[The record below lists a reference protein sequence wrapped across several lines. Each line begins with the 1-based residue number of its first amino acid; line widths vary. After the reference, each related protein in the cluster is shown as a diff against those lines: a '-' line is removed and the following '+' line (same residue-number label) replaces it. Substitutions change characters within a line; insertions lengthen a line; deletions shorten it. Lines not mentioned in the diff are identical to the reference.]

1 MEGLTRVVEDVWNFW
16 NFWDFLKSGTSLGIH
31 WMLDHFGLLSRKG
44 NDSEVKIIGKNK
56 KEWKR
61 MKIKGGSKVKAVKGH
76 TVSQAKL
83 TEQAVW
89 KRGWVGNVLASGVC
103 RYVGTSH
110 SGERIVVCMSRNW
123 GQIKQKIFYKAL
135 NFGKIYGFQKYS
147 IDFI

>member
-1 MEGLTRVVEDVWNFW
+1 MDGGFDEGVEDVWNFW
-16 NFWDFLKSGTSLGIH
+16 NFWDFLKSGTSLWIYG
-31 WMLDHFGLLSRKG
+31 MLDHLGLLSQPE
-44 NDSEVKIIGKNK
+44 NNSEV

-61 MKIKGGSKVKAVKGH
+61 TKIKRGSKVKAVKGH

-103 RYVGTSH
+103 RYVGTSD
-110 SGERIVVCMSRNW
+110 SGEGFFVCMSRSR
-123 GQIKQKIFYKAL
+123 GQIKQRIFYEAFKFWE
-135 NFGKIYGFQKYS
+135 NCGCQKCS